1 MFYSVAVNH
10 YLEGG
15 KKSCNQICERHDA
28 DCIDTNH
35 GFTDDSTLA
44 IFRDKGVNCTTGLP
58 TDTYSH
64 PDDPKYIKSCFGFTK
79 KCIGWKNI
87 PKKINCGS
95 APAYPNIE
103 RLCPCVTREY

>member
-44 IFRDKGVNCTTGLP
+44 IFRDKGVNCSTGLP

-64 PDDPKYIKSCFGFTK
+64 PDDPKYIKSCFWVYQEMYWVEK
-79 KCIGWKNI
+79 HSEKDQLW
-87 PKKINCGS
+87 
-95 APAYPNIE
+95 
-103 RLCPCVTREY
+103 